1 MGVVLEVV
9 DRGGTHEGTGAE
21 SIGWLFEVDEGVE
34 DVFDA
39 CADYQWHLF
48 LVLDIWV
55 RIGLLF
61 ILGRSSI
68 I

>member
-9 DRGGTHEGTGAE
+9 DRGGTYEGTRAE

-39 CADYQWHLF
+39 CADYQRHLF
-48 LVLDIWV
+48 LVLDVWV
-55 RIGLLF
+55 KIGVLF